1 MFAEFLANF
10 NHQKEENSMKVRT
23 FTAMT
28 EKSLDNNVNHFINN
42 ASIEVLEIKFSATI
56 FSVAAMVVYKE
67 K

>member
-1 MFAEFLANF
+1 
-10 NHQKEENSMKVRT
+10 MKVRT

-28 EKSLDNNVNHFINN
+28 EKSLDNNVNHFINI